1 MDNKKSDFEQIFFKN
16 MALVRRYLLLAD
28 GEFGRQL
35 VVSLCQLGRE
45 IQEPAA
51 LAGQIKQHL
60 TDGRPPPALLCP
72 TALNRVLE
80 TAIAASLQVIFRV
93 REPSGLEPGS

>member
-1 MDNKKSDFEQIFFKN
+1 MDNKKSD
-16 MALVRRYLLLAD
+16 LLRRYLLLAD